1 MTETPGGVSV
11 QGGRVGETQPV
22 TWRVLVAIRFDDKN
36 PWFSWSY
43 IESNAQTL
51 LDALVEHLY
60 LTAVSI
66 VIAAAIA
73 IPLGVLAARSKAAAT
88 SILSI
93 SGVMY
98 TIPSLAVFALL
109 TPYLG
114 LSSDTVVFG
123 LVMYALLILVRATLT
138 GLRQVPSEVID
149 AAGGM
154 GYGKGQLLARVE
166 LPLALPSIMTGLR
179 IATVSTV
186 ALVTVG
192 AVVGH
197 GGLGQLIL
205 SGFRNNLYKPQIV
218 TATIMCVLLALL
230 CEVVLSLVTRALT
243 PWARRRS

>member
-1 MTETPGGVSV
+1 MAVHGNVTSV
-11 QGGRVGETQPV
+11 PV
-22 TWRVLVAIRFDDKN
+22 ANRLDDAN

-43 IESNAQTL
+43 IESNSQTL
-51 LDALVEHLY
+51 LDALVEHIY

-66 VIAAAIA
+66 VIAAVIA
-73 IPLGVLAARSKAAAT
+73 IPLGVIAARSRAAAT

-138 GLRQVPSEVID
+138 GLRQVPAEVID

-154 GYGKGQLLARVE
+154 GYGKGRLLTRVE
-166 LPLALPSIMTGLR
+166 LPLALPSIMTGMR

-230 CEVVLSLVTRALT
+230 CEAVLSLITRALT
-243 PWARRRS
+243 PWARRRA

>member
-1 MTETPGGVSV
+1 MSV
-11 QGGRVGETQPV
+11 ASP
-22 TWRVLVAIRFDDKN
+22 FDDSAN

-43 IESNAQTL
+43 VESNYESL
-51 LDALVEHLY
+51 LDALWEHVQ
-60 LTAVSI
+60 LTAVSV

-73 IPLGVLAARSKAAAT
+73 IPLGIVAARSRLAAT
-88 SILSI
+88 TILSA

-114 LSSDTVVFG
+114 LSSETVVFG

-138 GLRQVPSEVID
+138 GLRQVPVEVID

-154 GYGKGQLLARVE
+154 GYSRRQLLARVE

-192 AVVGH
+192 SVVGH
-197 GGLGQLIL
+197 GGLGQLIV
-205 SGFRNNLYKPQIV
+205 SGFRNNLYKPQIM
-218 TATIMCVLLALL
+218 TATVMCVLLALL
-230 CEVVLSLVTRALT
+230 CEAALALAARMLT
-243 PWARRRS
+243 PWTRRRA